1 MELAKSGAAGSLVIA
16 AISAEWSAKACSKA
30 GRKCS
35 GLISSKGGV
44 ANGVTQAFSCGLVSE
59 SVFWRGSDIASPGLH
74 GSIVAASY
82 SMRWGFFGPFGLA
95 PSRLFEEIAAL
106 EATDPSPH

>member
-1 MELAKSGAAGSLVIA
+1 MVLAKSAAVGSLVIA

-44 ANGVTQAFSCGLVSE
+44 ANGVTQAFSSGLVSE
-59 SVFWRGSDIASPGLH
+59 SVVWRGSDITRPDFC

-95 PSRLFEEIAAL
+95 PGRLFGEIAAL
-106 EATDPSPH
+106 QA